1 VALQEPRQALD
12 ALKRHGCLVTPPP
25 SAAAASLLSPP
36 SLSQHPPT
44 SPSSPVQMN
53 PLQPPSSHRGPPNSF
68 PHGSGVGS
76 SNRGS
81 GLTGGTVGEGG
92 QQRGGPPESATS
104 TPGHDFLMRGG
115 GSPLG
120 ATRKEESSIVL
131 FLFSRSLAFFCF
143 HFIVFFCLLSNPSE
157 VCKS

>member
-1 VALQEPRQALD
+1 MALQEPRQALD

-25 SAAAASLLSPP
+25 PAASSLSPP
-36 SLSQHPPT
+36 SSSQQHPPP

-53 PLQPPSSHRGPPNSF
+53 PLQPPSSHHRGPPSSF
-68 PHGSGVGS
+68 PNDMNSGVGS
-76 SNRGS
+76 GSRGS

-92 QQRGGPPESATS
+92 QQRGAPPESATS

-120 ATRKEESSIVL
+120 ATRKECEDSCIL
-131 FLFSRSLAFFCF
+131 FLFPFSFMF
-143 HFIVFFCLLSNPSE
+143 VG
-157 VCKS
+157 